1 MTQCMTLFQDWCDQD
16 KFIRKKWSMC
26 SDQGLA
32 QARVGSSDLER
43 LRAEQGG
50 SMASITRV
58 LSAVYD
64 EYRHGQDRYIARI
77 WYKYHPETRDKP
89 TKEGMFKFTFREF
102 VRFLVN
108 GTREF
113 GDDPYI
119 LSHQGISYHWAPFH
133 SECPV
138 CHSLTR

>member
-1 MTQCMTLFQDWCDQD
+1 MTVFQDWCDED
-16 KFIRKKWSMC
+16 KFIREKWAMC
-26 SDQGLA
+26 SEQGLA
-32 QARVGSSDLER
+32 GGSAGSSHIER
-43 LRAEQGG
+43 LRAGAG
-50 SMASITRV
+50 DSMDLASMSRV

-77 WYKYHPETRDKP
+77 WYKYHPETRDNK
-89 TKEGMFKFTFREF
+89 TTDAGMFRFTFREF

-113 GDDPYI
+113 ADDPYV

-133 SECPV
+133 AECPV